1 MRNLDLE
8 KTPRLPIWE
17 VVRREEAALRA
28 AASGALEVDLHAVS
42 HPGNVRPH
50 NEDHFL
56 ALRLGRSMDCL
67 ATNLEPGDLPERVEE
82 SGWVLLVADG
92 IGGRSAG
99 EHASRRAISGLVEV
113 ATRIPNWV
121 LHLDKEYA
129 EDILER
135 ATAYFEQVDALLEK
149 EAGANPQL
157 AGMGTT
163 LTSVCLIDRDLILT
177 HVGDSRA
184 YRFRAGTLER
194 LSHDQTLAQALA
206 DAGVIPE
213 SAVETHKQRHI
224 LTGALGA
231 SPGAPRVQIGRH
243 PVQDRDRVIVASDG
257 LTDMVTEPEIA
268 EILARETT
276 PQAAAEALLARA
288 LEAGGVDNVTVIV
301 ADCHLPPG

>member
-8 KTPRLPIWE
+8 KTPRLPVWE
-17 VVRREEAALRA
+17 LLRREENAGRRAPGGLRV
-28 AASGALEVDLHAVS
+28 EVHAVS
-42 HPGNVRPH
+42 HPGNVRPR

-56 ALRLGRSMDCL
+56 ALKVGRSMESL
-67 ATNLEPGDLPERVEE
+67 ATNLTPDDLPTRVEE

-92 IGGRSAG
+92 IGGRLAG

-121 LHLDKEYA
+121 LHLDREYA

-135 ATAYFEQVDALLEK
+135 ATAYFREVDALLER
-149 EAGANPQL
+149 ESDADPEL
-157 AGMGTT
+157 SGMGTT

-184 YRFRAGTLER
+184 YRYRDGRLER
-194 LSHDQTLAQALA
+194 LSRDQTLAQALA

-213 SAVETHKQRHI
+213 SAVDSHQQRHI

-231 SPGAPRVQIGRH
+231 HRGAPNVELGRH
-243 PVQDRDRVIVASDG
+243 EIVDGDRVLVASDG
-257 LTDMVTEPEIA
+257 LTEMVNEARIAAILENTPE
-268 EILARETT
+268 AR
-276 PQAAAEALLARA
+276 PAAEALLRAA
-288 LEAGGVDNVTVIV
+288 LEAGGTDNVTVIV
-301 ADCHLPPG
+301 ADCRLAAG